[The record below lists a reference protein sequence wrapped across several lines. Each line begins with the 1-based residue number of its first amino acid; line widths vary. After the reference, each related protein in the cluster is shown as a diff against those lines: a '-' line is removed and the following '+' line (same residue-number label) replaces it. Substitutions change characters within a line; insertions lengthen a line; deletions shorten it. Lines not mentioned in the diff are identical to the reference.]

1 MNKKITRIIAKVI
14 TTILSIIT
22 FLLMLL
28 AAYNFFSIK
37 ILRKDYANI
46 FGYTFFEVV
55 SGSMTPE
62 IEKWDLIVV
71 KIDSEYEV
79 GDIIS
84 YKSGDAFITHRIV
97 EKNGDTYITK
107 GDANNTIDNP
117 INKDA
122 IIGKVIK
129 VHRNLAAW
137 IKVFTT
143 PRIMVGG
150 TISIL
155 LLIYTITLFKKDEAN
170 KLKEVPK
177 IGKEEAME
185 KIKNN
190 SRLKMELCIFLILL
204 IALIFL
210 IPYTLSRF
218 KTEARGD
225 AVMEIAFF
233 IANDEY
239 THQSITLTDM
249 QPGDQYSYTFSVANF
264 DDDDRAEVNLS
275 YNVEV
280 VSTTNL
286 PLVYEL
292 YLTNSGDV
300 PIASTDEITEDE
312 DGTYF
317 KTLKTSSRNF
327 NYNNNYIDYYKLTVK
342 FPIEFKNFKYQGVA
356 ENIEI
361 RVNAKQKLSSD
372 N

>member
-1 MNKKITRIIAKVI
+1 M
-14 TTILSIIT
+14 
-22 FLLMLL
+22 
-28 AAYNFFSIK
+28 
-37 ILRKDYANI
+37 
-46 FGYTFFEVV
+46 
-55 SGSMTPE
+55 
-62 IEKWDLIVV
+62 
-71 KIDSEYEV
+71 
-79 GDIIS
+79 
-84 YKSGDAFITHRIV
+84 
-97 EKNGDTYITK
+97 EKNGDTYITR
-107 GDANNTIDNP
+107 GDANNTVDNP
-117 INKDA
+117 INKDK
-122 IIGKVIK
+122 IVGKVIK
-129 VHRNLAAW
+129 THRNLAAW

-155 LLIYTITLFKKDEAN
+155 LLIYTITLFKKDETN
-170 KLKEVPK
+170 KLKEVSK

-239 THQSITLTDM
+239 TREEITLTDM
-249 QPGDQYSYTFSVANF
+249 KPGDEYSYTFSVSNY
-264 DDDDRAEVNLS
+264 DGDDRAEVNLS
-275 YNVEV
+275 YFVEV

-286 PLVYEL
+286 PLEYEL
-292 YLTNSGDV
+292 YLINNGQV
-300 PIASTDEITEDE
+300 PIVSTDEITEDD

-327 NYNNNYIDYYKLTVK
+327 NYSSNYIDNYKLTVK
-342 FPIEFKNFKYQGVA
+342 FPIAFKNFKYQGVC